1 MQICTNMLHFCK
13 DQNISLQKQKCNML
27 VRICIGTISNVMGT
41 IQMYGNYF
49 KCMESISNIMVT
61 ISNVMGTISNV
72 NKIFKT

>member
-1 MQICTNMLHFCK
+1 
-13 DQNISLQKQKCNML
+13 ML